1 MSIAETRAKIKAGI
15 WQAVARS
22 GVDVSALSQE
32 DMDKLVG
39 AITEGVLKEVDDLIG
54 QTTGAPASAAKA
66 NPDDD
71 DADADELEKVLWEGR
86 PYLSISVQYQITNER
101 VRIIEGTLMKERR
114 DIELIRIKDVEHSQN
129 LSERAFNIGDI
140 YIHSADASDPEV
152 VLSNVSDPVGV
163 HEILRRAV
171 LDARKK
177 HKFSLREEL

>member
-1 MSIAETRAKIKAGI
+1 MSLAEKRAKIKAGI

-22 GVDVSALSQE
+22 GVDLSALTQE
-32 DMDKLVG
+32 DVDKLVG
-39 AITEGVLKEVDDLIG
+39 AITEGVLKEVDDLLG
-54 QTTGAPASAAKA
+54 ETTGTPAFASKA

-71 DADADELEKVLWEGR
+71 DDVEKVLWEGR

-114 DIELIRIKDVEHSQN
+114 DIELIRIKDVDHSQN

-140 YIHSADASDPEV
+140 YIHSADASDPEI
-152 VLSNVSDPVGV
+152 VLSNVSNPVEV

-171 LDARKK
+171 LNARKK